1 MTTSTIE
8 MIDWLDKCASTAQ
21 FANSVVI
28 AETYRQIAQRLR
40 ELDKPDCVWVKL
52 PCGRDSSGNDIS
64 SYDPSCIVVYTD
76 DPLPMKLSK
85 FCHLCGGKV
94 KEST

>member
-1 MTTSTIE
+1 MTTTIE
-8 MIDWLDKCASTAQ
+8 HAEKLEVQAVYVRASGHMRAAQ
-21 FANSVVI
+21 YMDEA
-28 AETYRQIAQRLR
+28 AQRLR

-52 PCGRDSSGNDIS
+52 PCGRDSSGNDIN

-76 DPLPMKLSK
+76 EPLPMKLSK
-85 FCHLCGGKV
+85 FCHLCGGAV

>member
-1 MTTSTIE
+1 MTTTIE
-8 MIDWLDKCASTAQ
+8 LIRVLKLQASDD
-21 FANSVVI
+21 I
-28 AETYRQIAQRLR
+28 ASGHVKDAALMKEAAQRLR

-52 PCGRDSSGNDIS
+52 PCGRDSSGNDIN

-76 DPLPMKLSK
+76 EPLPMKLSK
-85 FCHLCGGKV
+85 FCHLCGGAV